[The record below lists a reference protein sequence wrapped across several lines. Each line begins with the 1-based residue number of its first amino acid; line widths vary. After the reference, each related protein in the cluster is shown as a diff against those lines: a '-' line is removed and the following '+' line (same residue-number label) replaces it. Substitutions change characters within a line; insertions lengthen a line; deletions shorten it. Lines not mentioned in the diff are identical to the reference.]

1 MRLGGRRGKPSLAP
15 TRESETD
22 IGRGPGEAPWG
33 PRVGAGRGTESAA
46 FLFER
51 GARLAGGAYEPS
63 SVRRRGCE
71 NRADPHVVVA
81 SRAAGMGPCV
91 EETEAAFTRSRPN
104 QRRRGA
110 RGRGAEE
117 GEGRRRAHAAT
128 VPAVP
133 TWPRATARSRASPR
147 PRGGQNAQVESRPL
161 RGPAQASGRGGAC
174 GASRARAQ
182 CPRRRSRGRV
192 REALGGCARFLGST
206 SPPAQF
212 FAALGPPLP
221 PPLPPC
227 HPPSARCEGRAG
239 ARRTSTRA
247 YAGACAGGRT
257 RDVSHAAARDHAHSL
272 KLAPPPALRACPGS
286 LRARRKLAHLHA
298 ARPGDEIVAIR
309 QRAGRGPGGGRA
321 PSEPRV
327 RASPGARTPPSQASA
342 AMQSARGSTAQI
354 ERLATNLPLSNSPRA
369 SLSLGKPQRPR
380 T

>member
-1 MRLGGRRGKPSLAP
+1 MDLVKRHGDQGSVLDGAPKAPLFYSSGGPASR
-15 TRESETD
+15 
-22 IGRGPGEAPWG
+22 
-33 PRVGAGRGTESAA
+33 AGRTSPRP
-46 FLFER
+46 LD
-51 GARLAGGAYEPS
+51 AGGAKTGRTRTSWWHPGPPGWGRASKRQRQPS
-63 SVRRRGCE
+63 RVHARISVAE
-71 NRADPHVVVA
+71 
-81 SRAAGMGPCV
+81 
-91 EETEAAFTRSRPN
+91 
-104 QRRRGA
+104 A
-110 RGRGAEE
+110 RGVGGPKR

-342 AMQSARGSTAQI
+342 AMQSARSSTAQI